1 MVVEVAMIE
10 PKTQV
15 GGVHIIL
22 DMKGL
27 SLSHIT
33 QFSPKLAQ
41 LILEFVQVSC
51 ERARK
56 TATNNETRSFSGLR
70 SDSFK
75 NNKYRESA
83 VYF

>member
-33 QFSPKLAQ
+33 QFTPRLAQ
-41 LILEFVQVSC
+41 LILEFVQVS
-51 ERARK
+51 
-56 TATNNETRSFSGLR
+56 
-70 SDSFK
+70 
-75 NNKYRESA
+75 
-83 VYF
+83 